1 MLTIKTADRRH
12 ISDIVRMSLLRTLNI
27 FTLFR
32 SISIVVLEHVNVHWK
47 TSPIGTHNHQLKIR
61 M

>member
-47 TSPIGTHNHQLKIR
+47 TSPHR
-61 M
+61 YP